1 MNGVPLDKK
10 HLNGEDFE
18 EELLTEPRKDTQMIQ
33 KEVYRGRLSDGMDV
47 LDWLMLVDLVGDRL
61 PSLKTESF
69 SLFDKRSMGAT
80 VAKYLNYMV
89 GGRTS

>member
-1 MNGVPLDKK
+1 MGEGPHVLMNGVPLDKK

-47 LDWLMLVDLVGDRL
+47 LDWLMSRENIMPRL
-61 PSLKTESF
+61 NQRILNR
-69 SLFDKRSMGAT
+69 LDDNDDFD
-80 VAKYLNYMV
+80 NDFNDDNDD
-89 GGRTS
+89 

>member
-18 EELLTEPRKDTQMIQ
+18 EELLTEPRKETQMIQ

-47 LDWLMLVDLVGDRL
+47 LDWLM
-61 PSLKTESF
+61 
-69 SLFDKRSMGAT
+69 
-80 VAKYLNYMV
+80 
-89 GGRTS
+89 

>member
-18 EELLTEPRKDTQMIQ
+18 EGLLTELMKETQMIQ

-47 LDWLMLVDLVGDRL
+47 LDWLMSRENIMPRL
-61 PSLKTESF
+61 NQ
-69 SLFDKRSMGAT
+69 RI
-80 VAKYLNYMV
+80 LN
-89 GGRTS
+89 RLDDNDD

>member
-18 EELLTEPRKDTQMIQ
+18 EGLLTELMKETQMIQ

-47 LDWLMLVDLVGDRL
+47 LDWLMSRENIMPRL
-61 PSLKTESF
+61 NQRILNR
-69 SLFDKRSMGAT
+69 LDDNDDFD
-80 VAKYLNYMV
+80 NDFNDDNDD
-89 GGRTS
+89 